1 MYIYLDKDGY
11 VYGYGSDPEEN
22 SFEVDSVPYEVDQSL
37 GAYFYDPE
45 TGKYTADDEKI
56 AWLQGLISAEREADQ
71 IQRWFTEYDA
81 TISKLLREQRLGIKS
96 RGATIDELDAEAMK
110 NASRLEELKTIME
123 TPYKGVSKK

>member
-22 SFEVDSVPYEVDQSL
+22 SYEVESVPVEVDQNL
-37 GAYFYDPE
+37 GAYFYDPK

-56 AWLQGLISAEREADQ
+56 EWLQGLISAEREADQ

-81 TISKLLREQRLGIKS
+81 TVSKLLREQRLGIKS
-96 RGATIDELDAEAMK
+96 RGASIDELDAEAMK
-110 NASRLEELKTIME
+110 KASRLEELRMIME
-123 TPYKGVSKK
+123 TPYEKGVKK